1 MDARRAH
8 PRELRDRR
16 APACGT
22 RAALARRPW
31 HGARL
36 PGLASSG
43 LASSGGLCRPL
54 GCATPLETGRRAA
67 QCQAERLRCSCEA
80 RPKALEA
87 EAFSRAPLLE
97 PRQVSWFPP
106 HQVLEGA
113 KPNAGWLGPEMSGE
127 EGATFKEKLHWA
139 IGEVR

>member
-1 MDARRAH
+1 MRHTRRPGTAPLARRA
-8 PRELRDRR
+8 
-16 APACGT
+16 
-22 RAALARRPW
+22 
-31 HGARL
+31 RL
-36 PGLASSG
+36 PGLASSGLASSGLASSG